1 MHSLRALVV
10 LAFACGGPTQSQLAE
25 TPTARTRATPA
36 EAPPASSSDKDRERS
51 VQQFDDMETTQRAHR
66 EAAGGQ
72 SQTVAP
78 APPPP
83 AGAGSGS
90 GAVPVPKKKGPAEQ
104 GPPIK

>member
-1 MHSLRALVV
+1 MRSL
-10 LAFACGGPTQSQLAE
+10 LAFVLLVGACGGPTQSQLAE
-25 TPTARTRATPA
+25 TPSARTRARPA
-36 EAPPASSSDKDRERS
+36 EAPPASTSDKDRERS

-66 EAAGGQ
+66 EATGGQ

-78 APPPP
+78 AAP
-83 AGAGSGS
+83 AGTGSGS